1 MAKAFRKAINPK
13 CSAEIVTRL
22 LVSSKQISVV
32 KSS

>member
-1 MAKAFRKAINPK
+1 MAKAFRKADLK